1 MSEDKADAGKRKK
14 ILGLTIGLIVTGLI
28 AVVLLGVLIWSV
40 NSKVSE
46 DWHHVKIFGV
56 ACLVCKSRE
65 ERGGSTAAALGDRAK
80 TCICSINSTSNKFCY
95 NKMASTEAEKKLA
108 SNVRLY
114 QETIY
119 GEVSPMMWNFYTSIL
134 ALEKWDSHAH
144 TKEQLLSTL
153 RLKISGQKENIQYTY
168 LHQLLKIINMLEWNP
183 KNCWLSYFAS

>member
-65 ERGGSTAAALGDRAK
+65 EPGVLLQQHWVIVRKHVFVRLIVPPINFATIKWLRLIPRKSWHQMCVYIRKPFMARSAQWCEIFIRQFWHLKSGIHMHIQKSNYYQHYVWKFQVKKKTYNIH
-80 TCICSINSTSNKFCY
+80 TCINY
-95 NKMASTEAEKKLA
+95 
-108 SNVRLY
+108 
-114 QETIY
+114 
-119 GEVSPMMWNFYTSIL
+119 
-134 ALEKWDSHAH
+134 
-144 TKEQLLSTL
+144 
-153 RLKISGQKENIQYTY
+153 
-168 LHQLLKIINMLEWNP
+168 
-183 KNCWLSYFAS
+183 